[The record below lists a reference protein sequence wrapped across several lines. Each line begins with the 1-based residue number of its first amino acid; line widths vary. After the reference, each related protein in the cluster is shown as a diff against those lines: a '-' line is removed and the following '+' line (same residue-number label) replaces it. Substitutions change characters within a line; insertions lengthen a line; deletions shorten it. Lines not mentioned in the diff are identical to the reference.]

1 MDDNLRTQRLDEIR
15 KKPQYS
21 SMEVMYGGHRV
32 LLPVHSIPLDVLI
45 YNKYNGRIASMVKSY
60 EKQHRTLNAAVDED
74 KLIIEKF
81 LWQSNPGRNKTT
93 QADLEERKQ
102 LRYGNR
108 NSRRSHHRR
117 KPSRL
122 LAWEKCQK
130 QSRIT
135 RLLFGSHSRRYSARD
150 GNARKEIMRLETS
163 YQMGEDEKLGY
174 NAIEKYLRCKDLGE
188 QGFLVDEIAKMMSED
203 EDIIE
208 KWNRTMLLMDSYLQ
222 SLSYDGIYTRLD
234 DTEGL
239 FVDLEQYLQK
249 YNRET
254 ALATWAYEKNDV
266 SDLRVI
272 FFDLIRARYSGDGK
286 QYRSLGKPSKK
297 DSYFCNEE
305 VWSSFR
311 DFHFKNIDPITE
323 AEKTVDEYRE
333 QNPTG
338 DLDEILKQR
347 DKDWETSVLPK
358 IKENFGKSQRRLD
371 DFNAKSK
378 PLELLTRALTT
389 LETIDT
395 EAEAFWNDSK
405 VEEAVAKIN
414 SLTYELKKIIKHKRA

>member
-1 MDDNLRTQRLDEIR
+1 MDENLRTKRLDEIR
-15 KKPQYS
+15 KKEQYS
-21 SMEVMYGGHRV
+21 SMEVMYGGQRV
-32 LLPVHSIPLDVLI
+32 LLPVHHIPLDTLI

-60 EKQHRTLNAAVDED
+60 EKQHRTLNAAIDED
-74 KLIIEKF
+74 KAVIEKF

-102 LRYGNR
+102 LRYGIVTRDGVIIDGNR
-108 NSRRSHHRR
+108 RAF
-117 KPSRL
+117 L
-122 LAWEKCQK
+122 LGRNAKEN
-130 QSRIT
+130 RELPGHFLAVILNDT
-135 RLLFGSHSRRYSARD
+135 LD
-150 GNARKEIMRLETS
+150 GNAKEIMRLETS

-174 NAIEKYLRCKDLGE
+174 NAIEKYLRCKDLME

-203 EDIIE
+203 EDTIE
-208 KWNRTMLLMDSYLQ
+208 KWNRTMVLMDSYLNT
-222 SLSYDGIYTRLD
+222 LNYDGIYTRLD
-234 DTEGL
+234 ETEGL

-249 YNRET
+249 YDRST
-254 ALATWAYEKNDV
+254 ALATWTYDDSDV
-266 SDLRVI
+266 ADLRVI

-286 QYRSLGKPSKK
+286 QYRSLGRPSKK

-305 VWSSFR
+305 VWTNFR
-311 DFHFKNIDPITE
+311 DFHFENIDPITN
-323 AEKTVDEYRE
+323 AEKTVDVYRE

-358 IKENFGKSQRRLD
+358 IKENFGKSQRKLD

-378 PLELLTRALTT
+378 PLELLTRALAT

-395 EAEAFWNDSK
+395 AAEAFWNDPK
-405 VEEAVAKIN
+405 VEEAVGKIN
-414 SLTYELKKIIKHKRA
+414 SLTYELKKIIKHKGVN